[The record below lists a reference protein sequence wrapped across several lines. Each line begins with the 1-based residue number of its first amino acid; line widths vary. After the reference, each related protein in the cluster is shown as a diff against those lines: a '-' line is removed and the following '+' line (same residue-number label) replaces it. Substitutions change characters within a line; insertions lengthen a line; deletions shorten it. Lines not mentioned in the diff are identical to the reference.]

1 MLSLAS
7 ASAPQAVFS
16 STSPQ
21 KPLCRFSLTWGD
33 FSSDPKSLKD
43 QTCHLLR
50 NTIWFF
56 IHMDKV
62 WQEITGRQI
71 HTSVAAPQL
80 LTAGSKDGAKVG
92 QLVSFPHFS
101 GTEQKDVRILFPT
114 QMCQPSEKG
123 MNVDLMCFWSKL
135 STDPYPPLLIN
146 KTHLRFSS
154 LKRERIKIEVQSRG
168 TCNNL

>member
-7 ASAPQAVFS
+7 GSAPQAVFS

-56 IHMDKV
+56 IHRDKV

-80 LTAGSKDGAKVG
+80 LTAGSK
-92 QLVSFPHFS
+92 
-101 GTEQKDVRILFPT
+101 TEPRLGSSCLFHISQAQSKDVRILFSI
-114 QMCQPSEKG
+114 QICQPTEKG
-123 MNVDLMCFWSKL
+123 TNTDLMCFWSKL
-135 STDPYPPLLIN
+135 STDPYPSLLIN